1 MAESSSGAARAHD
14 SSAARRVAAEFKP
27 FVWNPLEGLD
37 HKDRRYALFLND
49 ARDVVQG
56 AQTLMQLLVWDEDRR
71 DEAQSLGGPAPLL
84 GAVHR
89 ASLQRFVIASLGILH
104 AEIEEQCEGLDEARR

>member
-1 MAESSSGAARAHD
+1 MAESSNTAHD
-14 SSAARRVAAEFKP
+14 SAQFKP

-37 HKDRRYALFLND
+37 HKDQRYALFLND

-71 DEAQSLGGPAPLL
+71 DEAQSLEGTAPLL

-89 ASLQRFVIASLGILH
+89 ASLQRFVIASLGMLH
-104 AEIEEQCEGLDEARR
+104 ADIEEQCEGLEGTRQ